1 MKTTSHDHI
10 PRGFVSE
17 IGNGGETQQLAQ
29 GDAAVLTTNHGAA
42 VRDNQNSSRAYD
54 RGPALVDDQV
64 FINKIGH
71 FDRERIPE
79 RVVHAHGSAAHGYF
93 ELTASLDHYT
103 VAKVLTEVGKQTPCF
118 ARLSTVAGSAGSA
131 DTVRDVRGFAVKFY
145 TDEGNWD
152 LVGNNIP
159 VFFIQDAMKFPDLVH
174 AVKREPDRGFPSAS
188 SAHDTFWD
196 FISLMPESMHMIMWI
211 MSDRTIPRSLR
222 MMEGF
227 GVHTFRLINAEGKA
241 TFVKFHWRPT
251 LGTQSLVWD
260 EAVKIAGADSDYHR
274 RDLWNAIDTGHY
286 PEWALAV
293 QLLSED
299 EAADL
304 PFDILDAT
312 KLLPEE
318 LYPLK
323 VIGKMVLD
331 RNPVNFFSENEQVA
345 FSPNRLVPGI
355 DTSNDPLLQGRILSY
370 EDTQHYRLGGSN
382 HHLLPINR
390 PRCPFQNYSR
400 DGLSQHQL
408 PIGRV
413 AYEPNSLAPDS
424 PRATVE
430 KGLLLHPEIPGSG
443 QRGRYRSA
451 SFNDHY
457 SQARMFFLSQLP
469 IEQNHMVSALIF
481 ELSKVETTTIRERM
495 VSHLLVIDERLGSRV
510 AAGLA
515 LNPLP
520 DAAVAS
526 STLTDYDPSPAT
538 RILGKYPNSLKGRCV
553 GVLIDEGS
561 SAEDLET
568 LLHRLEGQQ
577 AQVKLIAPKIYGIT
591 LSNGRHQTVH
601 AQLAGSPAVLY
612 DAVAIILSE
621 SSAEKISAES
631 AAIDFA
637 RDAYSHLKA
646 IYVDSGG
653 LTLLACAGVI
663 PDDFV
668 VDVNTPETFLD
679 RAASRCWDREAL
691 VRTPV

>member
-1 MKTTSHDHI
+1 MTPSRRKEPQHAYFTQQ
-10 PRGFVSE
+10 GE
-17 IGNGGETQQLAQ
+17 GGDTQQLAQ
-29 GDAAVLTTNHGAA
+29 GDRAVLTTNHGAA
-42 VRDNQNSSRAYD
+42 VRDNQNSSRPYD
-54 RGPALVDDQV
+54 RGPTLLDDQV
-64 FINKIGH
+64 LINKIGH

-93 ELTASLDHYT
+93 ELTASLAQYT

-118 ARLSTVAGSAGSA
+118 VRLSTVAGPAGSA

-241 TFVKFHWRPT
+241 TFVKFHWRPK

-260 EAVKIAGADSDYHR
+260 EAVKLAGADSDYHR
-274 RDLWNAIDTGHY
+274 RDLWDAIDRGAY
-286 PEWALAV
+286 PEWTLAV

-312 KLLPEE
+312 KLIPEE

-323 VIGKMVLD
+323 TIGKLILD
-331 RNPVNFFSENEQVA
+331 RNPVNFFAENEQVA
-345 FSPNRLVPGI
+345 FSPNRLIPGI

-390 PRCPFQNYSR
+390 PRCPFQNFTR
-400 DGLSQHQL
+400 DGASQHQL

-413 AYEPNSLAPDS
+413 AYEPNSLAPDG
-424 PRATVE
+424 PRATLE
-430 KGLLLHPEIPGSG
+430 KGLLQHPEFPGAG

-451 SFNDHY
+451 SCSDHY
-457 SQARMFFLSQLP
+457 SQARMFYRSQLP
-469 IEQNHMVSALIF
+469 IEQGHMVSALIF
-481 ELSKVETTTIRERM
+481 ELSKVETTAIRERI
-495 VSHLLVIDERLGSRV
+495 VSHLLVIDEDLGMRV
-510 AAGLA
+510 AAGLS
-515 LNPLP
+515 LEPLP
-520 DAAVAS
+520 DAAIPTA
-526 STLTDYDPSPAT
+526 TLTKYETSPAT
-538 RILGKYPNSLKGRCV
+538 RILGQYPPALKGRCV
-553 GVLIDEGS
+553 GVLIDDGS
-561 SAEDLET
+561 SAKDLAT
-568 LLHRLEGQQ
+568 LIQLLEGKQ
-577 AQVKLIAPKIYGIT
+577 AQVKLIAPKIYGVP
-591 LSNGRHQTVH
+591 LSNGKHQAVH

-612 DAVAIILSE
+612 DAVAILLSE
-621 SSAEKISAES
+621 SSAEKLSGES
-631 AAIDFA
+631 AAIDFV
-637 RDAYSHLKA
+637 RDAYVHLKA

-653 LTLLACAGVI
+653 LTLLACAGVV

-668 VDVNTPETFLD
+668 VDVNAPKTFIE
-679 RAASRCWDREAL
+679 RAASRCWDRESV
-691 VRTPV
+691 VRSPV